1 MEIKTDIAR
10 LTFFS
15 GDLGKEM
22 TIKEFLK
29 KLLLTLWEEGENF
42 SGKRPFGNSGW
53 KYDIYKCLI
62 KNNVVNGKLDEDD
75 YVDECDSDNA
85 DEIIKQIIQNL

>member
-1 MEIKTDIAR
+1 MEVKTDIGR

-15 GDLGKEM
+15 EDLDKEM

-29 KLLLTLWEEGENF
+29 KLLLTLWDEEEMF

-62 KNNVVNGKLDEDD
+62 RNKIIDGKSDEDD
-75 YVDECDSDNA
+75 YVDECDSESA